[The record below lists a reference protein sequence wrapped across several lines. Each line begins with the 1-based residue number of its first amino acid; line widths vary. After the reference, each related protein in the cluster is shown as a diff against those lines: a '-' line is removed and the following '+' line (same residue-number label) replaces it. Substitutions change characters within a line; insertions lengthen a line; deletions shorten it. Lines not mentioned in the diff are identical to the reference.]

1 LEALNP
7 RLAALGKL
15 LAKTPEV
22 SFIELD
28 RMVEQEYGMS
38 IGEILALHGQAG
50 YLRQERHCLDM
61 ALMQHKAAVIEDAP
75 CRAS

>member
-1 LEALNP
+1 
-7 RLAALGKL
+7 
-15 LAKTPEV
+15 
-22 SFIELD
+22 
-28 RMVEQEYGMS
+28 MVEQEYGMS